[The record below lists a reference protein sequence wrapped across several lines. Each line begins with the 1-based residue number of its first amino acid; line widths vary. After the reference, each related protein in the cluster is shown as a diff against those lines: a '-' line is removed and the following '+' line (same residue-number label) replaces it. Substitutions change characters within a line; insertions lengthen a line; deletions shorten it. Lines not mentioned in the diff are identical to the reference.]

1 MNPGDILYFFVFLPE
16 NGVNC
21 TRWFS
26 LRVATRGACVY
37 APGWKFLLGVY
48 ALRAWNRG
56 QPLEPALGN
65 SSEGKRAKEFECFWP
80 LPNRGAAFFD
90 GMFPGVALG
99 DEFLQVRVNGEDREL
114 DAGATIAA
122 LLESMSLEV
131 NGIAVA
137 LNMEIVRR
145 GEYGDTHLSDGD
157 EVEIVRAVGGG

>member
-1 MNPGDILYFFVFLPE
+1 MGCFV
-16 NGVNC
+16 
-21 TRWFS
+21 
-26 LRVATRGACVY
+26 
-37 APGWKFLLGVY
+37 
-48 ALRAWNRG
+48 
-56 QPLEPALGN
+56 
-65 SSEGKRAKEFECFWP
+65 
-80 LPNRGAAFFD
+80 
-90 GMFPGVALG
+90 PGVALG
-99 DEFLQVRVNGEDREL
+99 DEFLQVRVNGEDRVL

>member
-1 MNPGDILYFFVFLPE
+1 MM
-16 NGVNC
+16 
-21 TRWFS
+21 
-26 LRVATRGACVY
+26 
-37 APGWKFLLGVY
+37 
-48 ALRAWNRG
+48 
-56 QPLEPALGN
+56 
-65 SSEGKRAKEFECFWP
+65 ECFIWE
-80 LPNRGAAFFD
+80 AD
-90 GMFPGVALG
+90 SG

>member
-1 MNPGDILYFFVFLPE
+1 MLGRFV
-16 NGVNC
+16 
-21 TRWFS
+21 
-26 LRVATRGACVY
+26 
-37 APGWKFLLGVY
+37 
-48 ALRAWNRG
+48 
-56 QPLEPALGN
+56 
-65 SSEGKRAKEFECFWP
+65 
-80 LPNRGAAFFD
+80 
-90 GMFPGVALG
+90 PGVALG

-114 DAGATIAA
+114 DAGATITA